1 MLKNVKIRTKI
12 IFLST
17 TLVLCA
23 IILVFLSIYQQR
35 KLIDDSLNIFGQN
48 MKQNYDLQI
57 KNQVDNAI
65 STIQKVYDDYEKGI
79 YTEDE
84 AKKLAADLVR
94 DMRYGDAGYFW
105 IDTYDGDNVVL
116 LGSKTEGTNRM
127 DTKDS
132 KGYKMVADIIKV
144 GKEGGGYTDYYFP
157 KEGESEFLPKRS
169 YSRAFEPFNW
179 VVGTGNYID
188 DIDKD
193 IKEKEIQFN
202 KSVYHNITL
211 FLGISI
217 FVIILSTVLCA
228 IISQEI
234 VKGFN
239 YMTESLEVLAKGD
252 FKKDINSYLLNRKDD
267 FGVIG
272 FNLSNMK
279 QSIKQLIFEAQ
290 SATENNTSAV
300 NKIQEDI
307 DNLNQDIENISA
319 VTEELAAGME
329 ECAASSQEMSASA
342 HEINQASAAIAQ
354 KSQESSKHA
363 VEISERAK
371 ITKEN
376 TKKAKEEASKL
387 SHHIQ
392 EQLKEAI
399 NSVKVVDKIN
409 ILADT
414 ILGIAE
420 ETNLLSLNASI
431 EAARA
436 GEAGRGFAV
445 VAEQIGRLAEQSKE
459 AVVSIQDVTSEVTG
473 AVNALSDNS
482 SLLLNFVK
490 DNVAQDY
497 NNFIDVANEYEED
510 AVFIEKLITDFS
522 ATAEELNAS
531 IDDVLIAIDE
541 VAKTANEGAS
551 GTTNI
556 AEKAGNIYDKS
567 QHIIVNVN
575 QSIDYS
581 KKIQYE
587 MSKFVV

>member
-105 IDTYDGDNVVL
+105 IDTYNGDNVVL